1 MNYFDLRVLNKM
13 NNLPI
18 IITSGEPSGIGP
30 EIVIKAY
37 KVIQNQIPMILMGDE
52 DFLKTV
58 AYKNNV
64 NIKKINEPEE
74 VEKFKNK
81 LCFINLKYLAKPIP
95 GTPNPIN
102 SKIVLKNIVNSVN
115 LVLTK
120 KCSALVTS
128 PIDKGILKDG
138 SSFDFPGHTELLA
151 DLCKIKSKPIMM
163 MMSKKLKIVPITT
176 HIPLREVSN
185 ILNIEYIFDY
195 IKNLEN
201 EIKYK
206 LNIKSPKILVTGLNP
221 HAGENGKIGNEEQTI
236 IKPAIEKLKKF
247 NINISGPIS
256 ADTAFLQKNLDFFDV
271 IVCMYHDQALIPIKL
286 LDFYNSI
293 NITLGL
299 PIIRTS
305 PDHGTAYNIAGKN
318 ISDPSSMIFAIEK
331 AYSIYKNLS

>member
-163 MMSKKLKIVPITT
+163 MMSKLNDLLFKMKL
-176 HIPLREVSN
+176 
-185 ILNIEYIFDY
+185 
-195 IKNLEN
+195 
-201 EIKYK
+201 
-206 LNIKSPKILVTGLNP
+206 
-221 HAGENGKIGNEEQTI
+221 
-236 IKPAIEKLKKF
+236 
-247 NINISGPIS
+247 
-256 ADTAFLQKNLDFFDV
+256 
-271 IVCMYHDQALIPIKL
+271 
-286 LDFYNSI
+286 
-293 NITLGL
+293 
-299 PIIRTS
+299 
-305 PDHGTAYNIAGKN
+305 
-318 ISDPSSMIFAIEK
+318 
-331 AYSIYKNLS
+331 